1 MRCVSL
7 RSKSSSSE
15 HQNPTRS
22 HSERLRLASVAR
34 VSAEAEFRRARNPS
48 ITANTSSPRRTS
60 SLETFIFGSICFPTR
75 RLHRES
81 VCCAV
86 LPSTTSPYDSVRVS
100 IAKASPK
107 IVRRAI
113 VTSNA
118 ASSSKDHS
126 ARSRSL
132 PLAGSG
138 AVVATAPADVS
149 ASASSGFRFGF
160 ALRAGSSLAYPSL
173 RSLAFSSGCAA
184 STSSFDTDPSSNR
197 SFRRRVWSSSQA
209 LRTRL
214 PSRLTSPKPSTEP
227 TSSAITGSGSVHSES
242 TESLAAARARASP
255 DVSAAAPNS
264 ASFAAY
270 ARSRNRSNPSRSATR
285 AEKETS
291 RARLQHFDAHKP
303 RVFTG
308 SPSLTPSSRRLAS
321 M

>member
-7 RSKSSSSE
+7 RSKSSSSG

-22 HSERLRLASVAR
+22 HSERRKASVAR
-34 VSAEAEFRRARNPS
+34 VTAEAEFRRARNPS
-48 ITANTSSPRRTS
+48 ITANTSSPRFTS
-60 SLETFIFGSICFPTR
+60 SSETFFAGSICFPTR

-100 IAKASPK
+100 IAKTSPK

-126 ARSRSL
+126 LRSRSFA
-132 PLAGSG
+132 LAGSG

-149 ASASSGFRFGF
+149 ASASSSFRF
-160 ALRAGSSLAYPSL
+160 SSLAYPSL

-214 PSRLTSPKPSTEP
+214 PSRLTSPKPSTVF
-227 TSSAITGSGSVHSES
+227 TSSAITGSGSNHSES

-255 DVSAAAPNS
+255 DVSAAAPAS

-285 AEKETS
+285 AEKGTS

-303 RVFTG
+303 RVFPG